1 MRSKLFYVL
10 LFICSFIHK
19 ANAQSRVHF
28 GIKAGANFPHFNV
41 SKITP
46 PLQNIYDDNYFYA
59 GGQLDIRLSK
69 HFSLQPE
76 LFYVGHPV
84 QEVVITAGPFE
95 RLHQISIPILAKLRL
110 GKVALY
116 AGPQLDFLLK
126 AEQHFYNAT
135 ERRQVSINT
144 TDSSYKKVQ
153 VSAAAGIEW
162 TFKYRFG
169 IDLRYVFGMSNI
181 ASENGAS
188 LLTFPA
194 NQRITINCIQVGLY
208 FRFGKKP
215 KA

>member
-1 MRSKLFYVL
+1 MRSKFFYVL
-10 LFICSFIHK
+10 LSICSFIHK
-19 ANAQSRVHF
+19 ANAQSRVRV
-28 GIKAGANFPHFNV
+28 GIKAGANLPHFNV
-41 SKITP
+41 SKVTS
-46 PLQNIYDDNYFYA
+46 PLQNYYDDNYFYA
-59 GGQLDIRLSK
+59 GGQLDIRLGK

-95 RLHQISIPILAKLRL
+95 RLHQISFPILAKLRL

-116 AGPQLDFLLK
+116 AGPQVDFLLK

-144 TDSSYKKVQ
+144 TDSSFKKIAL
-153 VSAAAGIEW
+153 SAAGGIEW
-162 TFKYRFG
+162 TFRYKFG
-169 IDLRYVFGMSNI
+169 IDVRYVFGMSNR
-181 ASENGAS
+181 AADNGAS

-194 NQRITINCIQVGLY
+194 NQRITINSIQAGVY

-215 KA
+215 KK